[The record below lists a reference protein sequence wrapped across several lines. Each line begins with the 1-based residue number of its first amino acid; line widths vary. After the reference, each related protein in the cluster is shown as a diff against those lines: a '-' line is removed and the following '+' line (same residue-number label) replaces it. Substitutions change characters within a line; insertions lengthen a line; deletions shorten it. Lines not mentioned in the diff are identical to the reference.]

1 MAKTF
6 KPSEDGFYRIKESE
20 KGDLNKFF
28 KKQMEK
34 NPKTPKGFLSKKG
47 VNVKTLITDSKG
59 VEYEGVFKSDR
70 DTWKFNRKDLLDA
83 SYAKRAENLRLS
95 NTVNTPEQTKAF
107 SKKQKSLIQGE
118 ELDHIYEAQETGPM
132 VKQIDLEEKYGAID
146 AKEAQ
151 RQRKILKDTGIGD
164 NLKNAQ
170 VVDGK
175 VNTIKATEV
184 DKKIKALE
192 AMEFKNP
199 SARALRLVKSKAG
212 KFILKRALPGV
223 GGTILLTSFGGA
235 VHSATTEGI
244 NKKTAT
250 NLAFRTADLALE
262 GVDIATG
269 GISTPVT
276 LALQL
281 ALAGAEHT
289 INKGAAK
296 ISTRDRKKFR

>member
-1 MAKTF
+1 MKF
-6 KPSEDGFYRIKESE
+6 KPDDDGFYRIKQSQ
-20 KGDLNKFF
+20 KNDLKKFLM
-28 KKQMEK
+28 KQMEG
-34 NPKTPKGFLSKKG
+34 NPRTAKGNLSKKG
-47 VNVKTLITDSKG
+47 TNVKTIVTDG
-59 VEYEGVFKSDR
+59 PDGPFETVFKEKGGNWGWND
-70 DTWKFNRKDLLDA
+70 KAALDA
-83 SYAKRAENLRLS
+83 SYSKRAKNLRLS

-107 SKKQKSLIQGE
+107 SKKQKSLKKGQ

-132 VKQIDLEEKYGAID
+132 VEQIDLEEKYGAID

-164 NLKNAQ
+164 NLANAQ

-175 VNTIKATEV
+175 VNSIKATEV

-192 AMEFKNP
+192 AMEFRNP

-223 GGTILLTSFGGA
+223 GGTILLSSFGGA
-235 VHSATTEGI
+235 VHSATTEGL

-262 GVDIATG
+262 GLDIATG

-289 INKGAAK
+289 INQGAAK
-296 ISTRDRKKFR
+296 ISTSDRKKFR